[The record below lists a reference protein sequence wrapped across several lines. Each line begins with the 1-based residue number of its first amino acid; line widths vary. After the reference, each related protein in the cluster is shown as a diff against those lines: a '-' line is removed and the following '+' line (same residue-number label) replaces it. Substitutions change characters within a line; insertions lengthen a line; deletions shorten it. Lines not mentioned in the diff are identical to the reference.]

1 MKAIRI
7 KKINFYILTT
17 LLLASFVVGNFVFAL
32 EHGGSAI
39 KGLDITAGAGNVS
52 KIGQGSSPTTGLT
65 TFLGL
70 ALNYA
75 FTGVAIIF
83 FVVISIGGYFWMT
96 ARGSEEQI
104 GKAKKFIINGFF
116 GLLVVFL
123 SYGLVYV
130 ILWALNKA
138 TSNV

>member
-1 MKAIRI
+1 MKIQ
-7 KKINFYILTT
+7 KINFYILTT
-17 LLLASFVVGNFVFAL
+17 LLLASFVVGNFVFAYG
-32 EHGGSAI
+32 HGGNAT
-39 KGLDITAGAGNVS
+39 KGLNITANFGNVS
-52 KIGQGSSPTTGLT
+52 KIGEGDATAGLT
-65 TFLGL
+65 NFLGL

-116 GLLVVFL
+116 GLLIVFL
-123 SYGLVYV
+123 SYGLVFV
-130 ILWALNKA
+130 ILWALNQA
-138 TSNV
+138 TSDV

>member
-1 MKAIRI
+1 MKI
-7 KKINFYILTT
+7 KKINFYILTI
-17 LLLASFVVGNFVFAL
+17 LLLLLTSFVVGNFVLA
-32 EHGGSAI
+32 EGHI
-39 KGLDITAGAGNVS
+39 KNAREGIDITAGSGNVS
-52 KIGQGSSPTTGLT
+52 KIGGKDPTTGLT
-65 TFLGL
+65 NFLGL

-116 GLLVVFL
+116 GLMVVFL

-130 ILWALNKA
+130 ILWALNQAINK
-138 TSNV
+138 